1 MTDFFEFDHA
11 GPDDIPAYSQGDK
24 NFGVPAEELPL
35 NYYDNDDGYWDDY
48 ISRKMKRHQDAGM
61 ITNRMY
67 FIH

>member
-1 MTDFFEFDHA
+1 MTDFFEFEHA
-11 GPDDIPAYSQGDK
+11 GPDDIPAYSQGDR
-24 NFGVPAEELPL
+24 NFGVPPEELPL